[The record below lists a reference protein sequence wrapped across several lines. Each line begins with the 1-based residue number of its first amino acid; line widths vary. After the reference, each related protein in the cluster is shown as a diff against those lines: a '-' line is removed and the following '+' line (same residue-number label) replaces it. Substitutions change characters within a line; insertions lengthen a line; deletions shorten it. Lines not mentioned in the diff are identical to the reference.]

1 MTETAVVTNAAPV
14 SAGAEPRVEDLLV
27 SEGGASEQADSGQPA
42 DETAPETAADQ
53 TQETAP
59 EIEEAF
65 DESTLYGDVQTDF
78 SDAAYE
84 KAAAHW
90 SKQFGG
96 KPLDLSDPIHRGM
109 LKEIMS
115 RGRDF
120 SALKQQMDSV
130 PADDESTDDAAPSDE
145 AVPEQPQAPT
155 TEQIQKFVEGVNKV
169 AETMIRPE
177 ITIPW
182 VEQHLEQLIGSKAAA
197 ALPKEAKVAFAKNAI
212 SGQLMILNEVLPKIL
227 DNLIPTLFKKQLGS
241 DYPLLSDMHS
251 SQLESRA
258 FTDLSSEK
266 NKAGQPLYTDLQKM
280 KDNGALD
287 TVFKDFPWLKD
298 GEFKDAKGKP
308 LSTLENRKYI
318 LRNAWKIAFNAER
331 GKATSPEMLAQIA
344 QKGKEQAGRAAD
356 VAAAS
361 RLAAGESK
369 GGFTPK
375 PSDLLSEM
383 TKWQEGTPE
392 YKAGKAMQRPAN
404 FPDPRARR

>member
-1 MTETAVVTNAAPV
+1 MPSTEGGTTAVATVERAAEAPNLD
-14 SAGAEPRVEDLLV
+14 SLLV
-27 SEGGASEQADSGQPA
+27 SEGGTPEQSNSGLPA
-42 DETAPETAADQ
+42 DETATETAADQ

-59 EIEEAF
+59 EEAF

-78 SDAAYE
+78 SEAAYE

-96 KPLDLSDPIHRGM
+96 KALDLSDPIHRGM

-120 SALKQQMDSV
+120 SALKQQMDSA
-130 PADDESTDDAAPSDE
+130 PAEEESAEEAAPSEE
-145 AVPEQPQAPT
+145 AAPEQPQSATP
-155 TEQIQKFVEGVNKV
+155 EQIQKFVEGVNKV

-182 VEQHLEQLIGSKAAA
+182 VEQHLEQLIGQKAAA

-227 DNLIPTLFKKQLGS
+227 ESVLPGMFSKQLGN

-266 NKAGQPLYTDLQKM
+266 NKAGQPLYPDLQKM
-280 KDNGALD
+280 KDSGVLD
-287 TVFKDFPWLKD
+287 AVFTDFPWLKD
-298 GEFKDAKGKP
+298 GEFKDTKGKP

-318 LRNAWKIAFNAER
+318 LRNAWKIAFNDAR

-344 QKGKEQAGRAAD
+344 QKGKEQAGRAAG

-369 GGFTPK
+369 GGFTPQ
-375 PSDLLSEM
+375 PSDLLTEM
-383 TKWQEGTPE
+383 TKYQEGTPE
-392 YKAGKAMQRPAN
+392 HKAGKAMARPAN